1 MGTLK
6 GRGGVPSDLMD
17 RRRVDAA
24 VAVLVGAVLLAG
36 SAFTWQ
42 AYQQRQAVDG
52 TMMDGSMPAMHGP
65 NPLYPAVGTLFVVAV
80 LGGAYLLVRGDI
92 AALGERGDGSDGR
105 SVASAGTATV
115 AGDADAAAGRASES
129 PSQGADPEPPEA
141 AVEQR
146 VLDLLPDDECRILEP
161 VVSSPG
167 VTQIALRDRSGFSK
181 SKVSQTVS
189 DLEARGLLYRERQ
202 GRTYRVY
209 PSDDLLAGD
218 VDE

>member
-1 MGTLK
+1 
-6 GRGGVPSDLMD
+6 MD
-17 RRRVDAA
+17 RRRADAA

-42 AYQQRQAVDG
+42 AYRQRRAVDG
-52 TMMDGSMPAMHGP
+52 SMMDGSMAAMHGP
-65 NPLYPAVGTLFVVAV
+65 NPLYPAVGTLFVVTV
-80 LGGAYLLVRGDI
+80 LGGAYLLVRGEMS
-92 AALGERGDGSDGR
+92 ALGGESDERSA
-105 SVASAGTATV
+105 ASAGTTT
-115 AGDADAAAGRASES
+115 GDADAAVGRASDAE
-129 PSQGADPEPPEA
+129 PEPPEA
-141 AVEQR
+141 ALGDR
-146 VLDLLPDDECRILEP
+146 VLKVLPEDERRILEP

-167 VTQIALRDRSGFSK
+167 VTQIALRDRAGFSK